1 MHRSESLK
9 ETHKLAG
16 TFLKKLKVQKEATVI
31 GLSGDLGSGKTSF
44 VQAVTKEFGIT
55 EHVTSPTFVIM
66 KKYGIEHAHFNNFNT
81 LVHIDAYRLESGA
94 ELAALA
100 FSGIVGNPKNIIFI
114 EWPERVK
121 EVLPKNIIMI
131 EFAFI
136 SENEREINIK
146 NF

>member
-1 MHRSESLK
+1 MVTHQTTSLK

-16 TFLKKLKVQKEATVI
+16 TFLEKLKVQYEATVI
-31 GLSGDLGSGKTSF
+31 GLSGDLGSGKTTF
-44 VQAVTKEFGIT
+44 VQAIAKEFGII

-66 KKYGIEHAHFNNFNT
+66 KKYGIKHSHFNT

-100 FSGIVGNPKNIIFI
+100 FNEIVGNSKNIIFI

-121 EVLPKNIIMI
+121 EVLPKNMI
-131 EFAFI
+131 K
-136 SENEREINIK
+136 IK
-146 NF
+146 FVFVDETARDITYK